1 MAGGKIFPGL
11 KDGSRIIIA
20 AKDET
25 GRLAGTILL
34 KKTAEEKKICC
45 LFVRQDC
52 RGRGIA
58 GKLMQESL
66 EVLQTD
72 KPLLSIAEKN
82 YPQMQKLLSLH
93 HFKFSYCKNGAYTTN
108 GTEYYFNNEATE
120 ILKKKFYRRYW
131 REHGNDTNLC
141 GRRTG
146 KQQPISR
153 KLSGLYGNSGI
164 RELLWESDDE
174 NTDDENYKS
183 SHSTIWSSNSSSDT
197 SVSLTTRPFIVVL
210 TGDGAFSNN
219 SR

>member
-1 MAGGKIFPGL
+1 MQQLFLDSIYIFRYTIQTVCCCKGNNMDYKIQTVHNAADDMPQCKEIVELTRPVRKTYPEYGKWLEEKFFPGL

-34 KKTAEEKKICC
+34 KKTAEEKKLCC

-93 HFKFSYCKNGAYTTN
+93 HFKFSYRKNGAYTTN

-120 ILKKKFYRRYW
+120 ILKK
-131 REHGNDTNLC
+131 EV
-141 GRRTG
+141 
-146 KQQPISR
+146 
-153 KLSGLYGNSGI
+153 LSPQLA
-164 RELLWESDDE
+164 RARQRHES
-174 NTDDENYKS
+174 
-183 SHSTIWSSNSSSDT
+183 
-197 SVSLTTRPFIVVL
+197 LR
-210 TGDGAFSNN
+210 
-219 SR
+219 

>member
-1 MAGGKIFPGL
+1 MDYKIQTVHNAADDLPLCKEIVELTRPEEKFFPGL

-93 HFKFSYCKNGAYTTN
+93 HFKFSYRKNGAYTTN

-120 ILKKKFYRRYW
+120 ILKK
-131 REHGNDTNLC
+131 EV
-141 GRRTG
+141 
-146 KQQPISR
+146 
-153 KLSGLYGNSGI
+153 LSP
-164 RELLWESDDE
+164 LLVRALQRHES
-174 NTDDENYKS
+174 
-183 SHSTIWSSNSSSDT
+183 
-197 SVSLTTRPFIVVL
+197 LR
-210 TGDGAFSNN
+210 
-219 SR
+219 

>member
-1 MAGGKIFPGL
+1 MDYKIQTVHNAADDLPLCKEIVELTRPVRKTYPEYGKWLEEKFFPGL

-72 KPLLSIAEKN
+72 KPLL
-82 YPQMQKLLSLH
+82 LSLIH
-93 HFKFSYCKNGAYTTN
+93 
-108 GTEYYFNNEATE
+108 
-120 ILKKKFYRRYW
+120 I
-131 REHGNDTNLC
+131 
-141 GRRTG
+141 
-146 KQQPISR
+146 
-153 KLSGLYGNSGI
+153 
-164 RELLWESDDE
+164 
-174 NTDDENYKS
+174 
-183 SHSTIWSSNSSSDT
+183 
-197 SVSLTTRPFIVVL
+197 
-210 TGDGAFSNN
+210 
-219 SR
+219 

>member
-1 MAGGKIFPGL
+1 MDYKIQTVHNAADDLPLCKEIVELTRPVRKTYPEYGKWLEEKFFPGL

-45 LFVRQDC
+45 LFVMQDC

-93 HFKFSYCKNGAYTTN
+93 HFKFSYRKNGAYTTN

-120 ILKKKFYRRYW
+120 ILKK
-131 REHGNDTNLC
+131 EV
-141 GRRTG
+141 
-146 KQQPISR
+146 
-153 KLSGLYGNSGI
+153 LSP
-164 RELLWESDDE
+164 LLARARQRHES
-174 NTDDENYKS
+174 
-183 SHSTIWSSNSSSDT
+183 
-197 SVSLTTRPFIVVL
+197 LR
-210 TGDGAFSNN
+210 
-219 SR
+219 